1 MKSHQKLKKEGDSRL
16 HNGRYDKALKCF
28 DMILASDPDGVGTL
42 TVRGDAPMALEKNSE
57 AIECFANH
65 CLL

>member
-1 MKSHQKLKKEGDSRL
+1 MKNHQKLKKEDDSRL

-28 DMILASDPDGVGTL
+28 DMILASDLDGVGTL
-42 TVRGDAPMALEKNSE
+42 TVRGDALMTLEKNSE